1 MGEGNPK
8 AAFNITLHWE
18 LGNIFWKIVHGSCS
32 NFDPELEEL
41 TRVLFVSSLK
51 KVKYQV
57 IPCAHEQFISKDR
70 ALVKLEEDLSSPYS
84 SFSKGIFTYVAMS
97 SIKYLEARRNKL
109 LMDYD
114 LDWRI
119 KRHATCLFTGD

>member
-1 MGEGNPK
+1 MGGGNPK

-41 TRVLFVSSLK
+41 TCVQFVSSLK
-51 KVKYQV
+51 KVKARV
-57 IPCAHEQFISKDR
+57 IPWAHEQFISKVR

-84 SFSKGIFTYVAMS
+84 SFSKRIFTYVAS
-97 SIKYLEARRNKL
+97 SYIKYLEVRRNKL
-109 LMDYD
+109 LMDNEIY
-114 LDWRI
+114 WRI
-119 KRHATCLFTGD
+119 KSHATWLFIGD